1 MTSFLSSFDDDD
13 LKDFNDLIGEFF
25 GKPKHLIFNS
35 NVKDL
40 YPTYWSKNEKGDYTC
55 TVKTLGIEPSDL
67 QVNQTDWGLKL
78 YGETKVGEE
87 TYNTSMELPISNTI
101 MNKINKIK
109 VKSKNGLTFITL
121 ILDKDKKKKIQI
133 ETE

>member
-1 MTSFLSSFDDDD
+1 MSNFLSSFDDDFKEMD
-13 LKDFNDLIGEFF
+13 NLIEGFF
-25 GKPKHLIFNS
+25 GKPRHLMFNS

-40 YPTYWSKNEKGDYTC
+40 YPTYWSKNEEGNYTC

-67 QVNQTDWGLKL
+67 KIEQTDWGLKL
-78 YGETKVGEE
+78 QGETKVGEE

-109 VKSKNGLTFITL
+109 VKSRNGLTFITL
-121 ILDKDKKKKIQI
+121 ILDKDKKKKIEI